1 MRLSKIKLSG
11 FKSFVD
17 PTTLSF
23 PSNLMGVVGP
33 NGCGK
38 SNIIDAIRWVLGES
52 SAKTLRG
59 DSMADVIFNG
69 SSGRKPVGQASIE
82 LVFDNSDGTITGSYA
97 GYNEV
102 AMRRVVTRDGAS
114 QYFLN
119 NARCRR
125 KDITNLLLGTGVG
138 SHGYSII
145 EQGMISRLVEAKPEE
160 LRSFLE
166 EAAGISKYKERRR
179 ETEHRIR
186 HTRDNMERLQ
196 DLRDE
201 LEQQLGHLQRQARAA
216 ERYKVLK
223 GEERRTEAELLLLR
237 LRKLDGE
244 LNEQKRQQSAR
255 QLDLDAAT
263 TRQGEI
269 ESTIEK
275 LRVSL
280 AERGEE
286 FSKIQ
291 GVFYKVGADIARLE
305 QNIQHRN
312 ADIQRQ
318 SNELE
323 QTEGQLEKVS
333 GHISDDEVEL
343 EKLDQLLGR
352 LSPELEAAQDRLE
365 ASERELQEA
374 ERAAESGRDQAE
386 TIMAAIAAAERMIEV
401 EEARLE
407 HQRDRLA
414 RIDSER
420 EEREGERAAIDTDEL
435 DQAVDALTAAEE
447 TQRRD
452 FEAARRS
459 LELTTDETRRLR
471 QQDSGLTNELDAL
484 REHLQRDKGRLSS
497 LEALQEAALG
507 TISAAAREWLEH
519 EDRAHT
525 PRLAAR
531 LQVEP
536 GWERAVEAVL
546 GGFLNAVETE
556 SLDTIANDL
565 GALTDSGIAVLEARD
580 SGRDDGAVPA
590 DLEPLAA
597 KVREPAA
604 ARNLLRGVFAAPSIQ
619 VALERRSGLAAGQ
632 SIVTPE
638 GVEITVHALRTH
650 SSDDPQVGV
659 IARGEEIETLQ
670 SSVARLSGETDQA
683 AEKLAG
689 IRARLEELEA
699 KRADDQSLTDE
710 LQRQHIE
717 TRSQLEARRARRDE
731 LRQRANALEAD
742 VVALEDERHA
752 ITQSMQEAQQR
763 LASAGSERTAQLEVQ
778 TTLQASRG
786 ETLERLTAAR
796 EHAEQDRE
804 RVKEI
809 AIMVE
814 SRRSTKESASAALER
829 VQAQQTYLA
838 ERRGELTRR
847 IEELRAPLAE
857 ERATLETQLDER
869 LKVEASLAQARTA
882 VETCEQQVRDA
893 EGQRTQAQ
901 QDVNTAREAAE
912 NARMAVREIEV
923 RADTVREQFAASG
936 FEQESLA
943 GELPEEANTAD
954 WSEKLESIGRKIQR
968 LGAINLAAIDEFEEK
983 SERKIYLD
991 KQFEDLT
998 EALDTLEAAIR
1009 KIDNETRSRF
1019 RETFNRANEGLSEL
1033 FPRLFGGGQAYLE
1046 LESDDM
1052 LSAGVTVMARP
1063 PGKRIS
1069 TIHLMSG
1076 GEKALTAVALVFAI
1090 FKLNPAP
1097 FCLLDEV
1104 DAPLDDANVGRF
1116 SEIVREMSDKVQF
1129 VLITH
1134 NKTTMEA
1141 MNQLAGVTMHEPG
1154 VSRLVAVDIDEAVQ
1168 LAAM

>member
-82 LVFDNSDGTITGSYA
+82 LVFDNSDGTITGTYA
-97 GYNEV
+97 GYSEV
-102 AMRRVVTRDGAS
+102 AMRRVVTRDGTS

-196 DLRDE
+196 DIRDE
-201 LEQQLGHLQRQARAA
+201 LEKQLSHLQRQARAA

-223 GEERRTEAELLLLR
+223 NEERRTEAELLLLR
-237 LRKLDGE
+237 LKSLDSE
-244 LNEQKRQQSAR
+244 LNTHKRQ
-255 QLDLDAAT
+255 LAAKELELEAAV
-263 TRQGEI
+263 TRQGEVD
-269 ESTIEK
+269 TRIEK
-275 LRVSL
+275 LRLQMTES
-280 AERGEE
+280 GDE
-286 FSKIQ
+286 FNTVQ
-291 GVFYKVGADIARLE
+291 GVYYKVGADIARLE
-305 QNIQHRN
+305 QSMQHRN
-312 ADIQRQ
+312 SDIQRQ
-318 SNELE
+318 RAELE
-323 QTEGQLEKVS
+323 QTEGQLQKVA
-333 GHISDDEVEL
+333 GHISDDQVEL
-343 EKLDQLLGR
+343 EKLQQLLGR
-352 LSPELEAAQDRLE
+352 LNPELDEAQDRLE
-365 ASERELQEA
+365 SSERELREA
-374 ERAAESGRDQAE
+374 EREAEAGRDQAE
-386 TIMAAIAAAERMIEV
+386 SIAAAIATAERLIEV
-401 EEARLE
+401 EQARIE
-407 HQRDRLA
+407 HQQDRIE
-414 RIDSER
+414 RIDA
-420 EEREGERAAIDTDEL
+420 ERAEKTAELQAIDTAEL
-435 DQAVDALTAAEE
+435 DREIDRLTASEE
-447 TQRRD
+447 DQRG
-452 FEAARRS
+452 E
-459 LELTTDETRRLR
+459 LESAVRKFDLVSTEIRRLR
-471 QQDSGLTNELDAL
+471 QQDSDLAAELDGL
-484 REHLQRDKGRLSS
+484 RERLQRDKGRLSS

-507 TISAAAREWLEH
+507 RVTEAASRWLREEQR
-519 EDRAHT
+519 DQA
-525 PRLAAR
+525 PRLATR
-531 LQVEP
+531 LQVEA

-546 GGFLNAVETE
+546 GGYLNAIETE
-556 SLDTIANDL
+556 SLD
-565 GALTDSGIAVLEARD
+565 ALDAHLEVLSDSGLAVLEAAGGPGMSPA
-580 SGRDDGAVPA
+580 SGLGIELLASKVHAPVSA
-590 DLEPLAA
+590 PPLLA
-597 KVREPAA
+597 
-604 ARNLLRGVFAAPSIQ
+604 GVYAAPTIAM
-619 VALERRSGLAAGQ
+619 ALQQRSRLGTGEA
-632 SIVTPE
+632 IVTPE
-638 GVEITVHALRTH
+638 GVVITRHALRTH
-650 SSDDPQVGV
+650 NSDDPQLGV
-659 IARGEEIETLQ
+659 IARGEEIEQLQ
-670 SSVARLSGETDQA
+670 VSVVQLVSASDDAAQRLTD
-683 AEKLAG
+683 
-689 IRARLEELEA
+689 IRTRLEELETQRVDTQADVQQLQLAHAEA
-699 KRADDQSLTDE
+699 KA
-710 LQRQHIE
+710 
-717 TRSQLEARRARRDE
+717 QLKAHKVRRDE
-731 LRQRANALEAD
+731 LHQRMSALEGD
-742 VVALEDERHA
+742 SVALEDERYSILQSIGESTERLERANAERAARAEAHA
-752 ITQSMQEAQQR
+752 R
-763 LASAGSERTAQLEVQ
+763 
-778 TTLQASRG
+778 LQAERG
-786 ETLERLTAAR
+786 GHAERLQAAR
-796 EHAEQDRE
+796 EQADSDRE

-814 SRRSTKESASAALER
+814 SRRSSQQSASAALER
-829 VQAQQTYLA
+829 VQAQRRYLA
-838 ERRGELTRR
+838 ERRQELVGR
-847 IEELRAPLAE
+847 IEALEQPLAE
-857 ERATLETQLDER
+857 ERASLERQLDER
-869 LKVEASLAQARTA
+869 LQVEESLSAARSAVERCEQAVREAESARTA
-882 VETCEQQVRDA
+882 
-893 EGQRTQAQ
+893 AQ
-901 QDVNTAREAAE
+901 QEVNAARDEVGS
-912 NARMAVREIEV
+912 ARMGVREIEV
-923 RADTVREQFAASG
+923 REETVREQFLATG
-936 FEQESLA
+936 FDGETLVA
-943 GELPEEANTAD
+943 ELPDEANTAE
-954 WSEKLESIGRKIQR
+954 WSERLEGIGRKIQR

-983 SERKIYLD
+983 TERKEYLD
-991 KQFEDLT
+991 KQYEDLS
-998 EALDTLEAAIR
+998 EALSTLEAAIR
-1009 KIDNETRSRF
+1009 KIDGETRTRF
-1019 RETFNRANEGLSEL
+1019 RETFSRANEGLGEL

-1046 LESDDM
+1046 LDSDDL

-1116 SEIVREMSDKVQF
+1116 SDIVREMSDKVQF